1 VAQGETQITSLNSQV
16 STLTDSV
23 AQKETQIT
31 SLNSQVST
39 LTDSLNES
47 ENQASLITSLQA
59 TIDVKNDE
67 IDLLNETI
75 IDKII
80 EIGQLCER
88 PSLDEIQE
96 GRIGSIVLRPNQ
108 QDNTVTIDLTVEEST
123 DLVSWEP
130 IETIISTTLS
140 LNEGKK
146 FYRFST
152 Q

>member
-1 VAQGETQITSLNSQV
+1 M
-16 STLTDSV
+16 
-23 AQKETQIT
+23 
-31 SLNSQVST
+31 
-39 LTDSLNES
+39 
-47 ENQASLITSLQA
+47 
-59 TIDVKNDE
+59 
-67 IDLLNETI
+67 NETI

-108 QDNTVTIDLTVEEST
+108 QDNTITIDLTVEEST
-123 DLVSWEP
+123 DLVNWEAL
-130 IETIISTTLS
+130 ETIISTTLP
-140 LNEGKK
+140 LDEGKK

>member
-1 VAQGETQITSLNSQV
+1 M
-16 STLTDSV
+16 

-39 LTDSLNES
+39 LTDSLNGL

-108 QDNTVTIDLTVEEST
+108 QDNTITIDLTVEEST

-130 IETIISTTLS
+130 IETIISTTLP

-146 FYRFST
+146 FYRFSS